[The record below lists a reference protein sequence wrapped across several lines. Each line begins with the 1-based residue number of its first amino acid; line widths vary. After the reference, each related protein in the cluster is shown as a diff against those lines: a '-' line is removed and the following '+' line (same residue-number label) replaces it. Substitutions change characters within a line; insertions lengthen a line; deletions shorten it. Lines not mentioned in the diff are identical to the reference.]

1 MLFVQFSINVG
12 PTLRLAKSDEL
23 PNQIFLLFLQSS
35 TISITQT
42 NWFYFVEAKAM
53 FNVRYTLSIHSS
65 RYKMLPCFN
74 RVIDCDYLIL
84 LFVQYFLCC
93 KVTTHW
99 LAAHFEKQQTL
110 FAKTWDRPQIEI
122 RRKHHTHTFSF
133 LQKFS
138 SLTRKKSLCV
148 KWTNDFFKVPQK
160 NEKNWAISLL
170 STHFVTKGRPFQFVL
185 QLQLQLHRNHLYFW
199 QQAKLFELDEAD
211 EKGGTL
217 DFYFPFCL
225 EMEPVWASVSSE

>member
-12 PTLRLAKSDEL
+12 PTSWRLAKSDDL

-65 RYKMLPCFN
+65 RYKVLPCFN

-93 KVTTHW
+93 KITTHW

-110 FAKTWDRPQIEI
+110 FAKTWDRPKIEI
-122 RRKHHTHTFSF
+122 RRKHDTHIFILAEIFVSDAKTLMRQLNLRF
-133 LQKFS
+133 LQSATK
-138 SLTRKKSLCV
+138 T
-148 KWTNDFFKVPQK
+148 
-160 NEKNWAISLL
+160 EKNWAISITFY
-170 STHFVTKGRPFQFVL
+170 SF
-185 QLQLQLHRNHLYFW
+185 RN
-199 QQAKLFELDEAD
+199 KR
-211 EKGGTL
+211 
-217 DFYFPFCL
+217 
-225 EMEPVWASVSSE
+225 